1 MSEQRVIGMSHWHL
15 NSSWLSAGSA
25 AEVQLT
31 PVSTAVAQVA
41 AAQAAAGA
49 IGGPAPALVDV
60 PGRGRTLSLTEA
72 VPAAAQLKA
81 SAEGAPAPTLVDIPG
96 QGRSLSPSD
105 AVPEP
110 FLYRNLEEVAN
121 KLGAASCPGNS
132 PIPPCTRECQELLA
146 GRFCTPL
153 M

>member
-1 MSEQRVIGMSHWHL
+1 M
-15 NSSWLSAGSA
+15 
-25 AEVQLT
+25 
-31 PVSTAVAQVA
+31 A

-49 IGGPAPALVDV
+49 IGEPAPALMGV

-121 KLGAASCPGNS
+121 KLGAASCPGDS
-132 PIPPCTRECQELLA
+132 PIPPCTRECQNCWQA
-146 GRFCTPL
+146 DSAHP
-153 M
+153 